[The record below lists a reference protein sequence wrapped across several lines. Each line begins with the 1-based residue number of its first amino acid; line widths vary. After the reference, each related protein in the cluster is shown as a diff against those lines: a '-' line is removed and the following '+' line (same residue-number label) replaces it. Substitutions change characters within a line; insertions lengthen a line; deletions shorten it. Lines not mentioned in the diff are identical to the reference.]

1 MNDFVCFRHGE
12 PLCYVTQDSMTVED
26 VENLLKET
34 EHNGFPVVISHESP
48 FLVGFVLR
56 RDLNLAIS
64 NARRVTEGVDSNS
77 LCLFTNT
84 LPAQQS
90 RNVRVSTVLIFA
102 IIIVVTTVLKHQ
114 LLGFTANIHTSEAEE
129 NFGHGTNHS
138 YGSNSHGNR
147 RRHVQEVGL
156 KANSCYS

>member
-1 MNDFVCFRHGE
+1 
-12 PLCYVTQDSMTVED
+12 MTVED

-90 RNVRVSTVLIFA
+90 RNVRVSSVLI
-102 IIIVVTTVLKHQ
+102 
-114 LLGFTANIHTSEAEE
+114 
-129 NFGHGTNHS
+129 
-138 YGSNSHGNR
+138 
-147 RRHVQEVGL
+147 
-156 KANSCYS
+156 ANSLAYSFNKIFASRIYSRRLPQ